1 MRFPFA
7 LTKKIASHI
16 IKHKLRKTPKF
27 AMVLQLEPLH
37 TCNLTCTGC
46 GRIRE
51 YSTNLKDMVPLEK
64 CLAAAMECDAPM
76 VSICGGEPLI
86 YPKIE
91 ELVAGLL
98 KQDRVIYICTNG
110 MFMRKKMKDYLA
122 AIYSPKIEP
131 KLKKLLDQKLISD
144 KDAETIRNSN
154 RRGELRESQTSK
166 KPVIRPTKWM
176 YWNVHVDGLEYTHDL
191 IVEREGVFKECIE
204 AIKMAKI
211 LGFQVATNTTVYKE
225 TDVAEIEDMFKFLS
239 SLEVDGHT
247 ISPGYEYD
255 AAKKDMVTR
264 LGKQPEDFFL
274 TRRMTRQK
282 FAKILDW
289 GKAFTIFGTPV
300 YQEFLA
306 GKRELTCTA
315 WAIPTYNIKGW
326 KAPCY
331 LMTDGH
337 YDGYQEMLAKVDWD
351 KYGVVDGVAR
361 DPRCEN
367 CMVHCG
373 YDPSGALG
381 TNYQSGD
388 NWKNIKYNFGAKPR
402 PFPSSPELAQ
412 RAYNGVT
419 IGKGHLAEAKAAINS
434 PAAGARGAFS
444 RKEEEH
450 HETHVS
456 TVCGTSDTSQ
466 RDDLLAKIKDAKKT
480 EARPE

>member
-7 LTKKIASHI
+7 LSAKIAGHI
-16 IKHKLRKTPKF
+16 VKHKVKRTPKF

-64 CLAAAMECDAPM
+64 CLAVAEECEAPM

-91 ELVAGLL
+91 ELVAGLRE
-98 KQDRVIYICTNG
+98 QGRIIYICTNG
-110 MFMRKKMKDYLA
+110 VFMRKKMRDFMA
-122 AIYSPKIEP
+122 ATYAPEMEP
-131 KLKKLLDQKLISD
+131 QIQELLRAELLTAKEAELIRKSDEAARKKV
-144 KDAETIRNSN
+144 
-154 RRGELRESQTSK
+154 
-166 KPVIRPTKWM
+166 VIRPSQWM
-176 YWNVHVDGLEYTHDL
+176 YWNVHVDGLEFTHDL
-191 IVEREGVFKECIE
+191 IVEREGVFKECVQ

-211 LGFQVATNTTVYKE
+211 LGYQTATNTTVYKE
-225 TDVAEIEDMFKFLS
+225 TDVQELEDMFAFLS
-239 SLEVDGHT
+239 SLNVDGHT

-255 AAKKDMVTR
+255 AAKKDMVSR

-274 TRRMTRQK
+274 TRKMTRQK
-282 FAKILDW
+282 FARIEEW
-289 GKAFTIFGTPV
+289 GKNFTIFGTPV

-315 WAIPTYNIKGW
+315 WAIPTYNVKGW

-337 YDGYQEMLAKVDWD
+337 YAGYQEMLTKVDWE

-381 TNYQSGD
+381 TNYQRGD
-388 NWKNIKYNFGAKPR
+388 NWKNFKYNFGAKPK
-402 PFPSSPELAQ
+402 PYPASPELVS
-412 RAYNGVT
+412 RAFNGMS

-434 PAAGARGAFS
+434 PRAAMNGAQSVFQRRPEPQHDHNVG
-444 RKEEEH
+444 
-450 HETHVS
+450 ETAGS
-456 TVCGTSDTSQ
+456 CGSGDTTQ
-466 RDDLLAKIKDAKKT
+466 RDALLAKIADAKR
-480 EARPE
+480 AN